1 MSTQILYLS
10 SSLRGAD
17 SQSSQMA
24 DEFIALRKE
33 AGEDLTIV
41 HRDLNAAPL
50 PHIDGERFGAF
61 TTPASERS
69 SAQAAVVAESDA
81 LIQELRDADELII
94 ALPMYNFGIPSTFKA
109 WIDHVARAGGTF
121 RYTENGPVGLVGDKP
136 VTVLA
141 ARGGQYVGTELDTQT
156 LYVRHIFG
164 LMGVSNIHFIYA
176 EGLNMGPEHASAA
189 RQQAREAMQAQ
200 LR

>member
-61 TTPASERS
+61 TTPATERS

-109 WIDHVARAGGTF
+109 WIDHVARAGETF

-141 ARGGQYVGTELDTQT
+141 ARGGQYVGTAGHPNALRAPHLRVDGRQQHPFH
-156 LYVRHIFG
+156 LRRR
-164 LMGVSNIHFIYA
+164 
-176 EGLNMGPEHASAA
+176 PEHGA
-189 RQQAREAMQAQ
+189 
-200 LR
+200 